1 MLARVAQHD
10 PPTAAGALGVR
21 LGGPASY
28 DGVPHDRPSFGDGPR
43 PSALDLKRGLGL
55 YLRACAVL
63 AAGLAFG
70 GLLWPR

>member
-1 MLARVAQHD
+1 M
-10 PPTAAGALGVR
+10 AGALGVQ

-28 DGVPHDRPSFGDGPR
+28 DGVPHARPTFGDGPR
-43 PSALDLKRGLGL
+43 PSPLDLRRGLGL

-63 AAGLAFG
+63 AAALALG